1 MRVFAVGRVTS
12 EITEPAEHEVLALE
26 QDRAQNI
33 EVRRPT
39 RAPFP
44 WADSYLTIG
53 VTGTNGKTSTT
64 RLIASALQSATRP
77 VLSETTIGYEFR
89 GQPVNVPR
97 TLHGYLGALARAARL
112 GARHAAVE
120 VTSQALSRGYAKMW
134 RFDVGVFTNLSNDH
148 LSQHGS
154 WEHYLASKAQLFVHL
169 GPGKHAVFNAA
180 DEASTLLDRVTPSD
194 VKRYWYAVPSR
205 GPLHHPADLAAARV
219 LVSTSGTQVQ
229 LEDSA
234 LAAAFDGELQTTL
247 VGEVFAENLLA
258 AACAAV
264 AAGISPAEAKAGLA
278 RCPRPAGRFEI
289 LHEKP
294 TVAIDYAHTPDALYR
309 TCATGRS
316 LVGQGRLIVVF
327 GAGGSADKDKR
338 EPMGR
343 AVGQLAD
350 LAFITNDNPRNEA
363 PEHIARSLAAGCR
376 SGGRASVEVVLDRK
390 TAIERALAV
399 ATPHDCV
406 VIAGKGHEATQ
417 TTGDTSVAFSD
428 ADVVR
433 AVFQR
438 S

>member
-1 MRVFAVGRVTS
+1 MRVFSVGRVKT
-12 EITEPAEHEVLALE
+12 EIHEPAEHEVLALE
-26 QDRAQNI
+26 QDRVQSI

-39 RAPFP
+39 KAPFP
-44 WADSYLTIG
+44 WADPYLTVG

-64 RLIASALQSATRP
+64 RLIASALQSPKRP

-89 GQPVNVPR
+89 GQPVTVPR

-112 GARHAAVE
+112 GARHAAIE
-120 VTSQALSRGYAKMW
+120 VTSQALSRGYAKLW
-134 RFDVGVFTNLSNDH
+134 RFDVGVFTNLSHDH

-180 DEASTLLDRVTPSD
+180 DEACKLLDRVTPSD
-194 VKRYWYAVPSR
+194 VLRYWYAVPSR
-205 GPLHHPADLAAARV
+205 GPLHHAADLAAASVVVNTR
-219 LVSTSGTQVQ
+219 GTRVQ
-229 LEDSA
+229 LEDSP
-234 LAAAFDGELQTTL
+234 LAKLFDGELHTTL

-258 AACAAV
+258 AACAAL
-264 AAGISPAEAKAGLA
+264 AAGIPPSEVKAGLA
-278 RCPRPAGRFEI
+278 CCPRPAGRFEI
-289 LHEKP
+289 LHEQP
-294 TVAIDYAHTPDALYR
+294 TVAVDYAHTPDAMYR
-309 TCATGRS
+309 TCATGRA

-327 GAGGSADKDKR
+327 GAGGAADKEKR

-350 LAFITNDNPRNEA
+350 LAFITNDNPRNE
-363 PEHIARSLAAGCR
+363 PPQDIAQTLAAGCR

-390 TAIERALAV
+390 AAIERALAV
-399 ATPHDCV
+399 ATPLDCV

-417 TTGDTSVAFSD
+417 TTGNTSVAFSD

-433 AVFQR
+433 AVFAR
-438 S
+438 